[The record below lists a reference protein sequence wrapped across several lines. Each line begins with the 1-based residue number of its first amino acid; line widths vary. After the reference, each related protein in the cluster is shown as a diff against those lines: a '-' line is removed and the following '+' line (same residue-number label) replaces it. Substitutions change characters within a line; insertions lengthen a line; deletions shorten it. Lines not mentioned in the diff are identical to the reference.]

1 LKQTGDDQPQAD
13 DCDLLIVGAGLVG
26 ATLACYLCQQQPDLR
41 VTLLDASSEPEAY
54 SGDDF
59 DPRVVALSPGSQ
71 RLLDQL
77 GVWSKILAA
86 RACPYREMQVWDAE
100 GTASINFTSE
110 QLHLPALGHI
120 VENSVAVRALHQRLR
135 EQEASGKLRCL
146 LDKRLTQLHVP
157 QADGLVQ
164 VELESGERLNA
175 RLLIAADGATS
186 AIRDMAGFETR
197 EWDYGQAAIVTTVR
211 TAESHEFTAWQ
222 RFQTSGPLAFL
233 PLQANVPGAAGAEE
247 KTNDS
252 CYSSIV
258 WSIIAE
264 RAETLMQLDDA
275 AFCDELG
282 KAFEHRLGSV
292 VHTGKRHCL
301 PLQQRHAVRYWQPGI
316 ALVGDAAHSLHP
328 LAGQG
333 VNLGLRDAQ
342 VLGEEIMRA
351 CRRKIPLN
359 DTSVLRR
366 YERRRQGHNLAA
378 MATMEMFKRLFAAET
393 PALRWLRNAG
403 MSFVDRQAWLK
414 KRLAALAIQ

>member
-1 LKQTGDDQPQAD
+1 MKKTGDDQPQAE

-41 VTLLDASSEPEAY
+41 VILMDAAAEPPAY
-54 SGDDF
+54 SGEDF

-77 GVWSKILAA
+77 GVWPEILAA
-86 RACPYREMQVWDAE
+86 RACPYREMRVWDAE
-100 GTASINFTSE
+100 GTASIHFTSD

-135 EQEASGKLRCL
+135 EQEADSGLRYMV
-146 LDKRLTQLHVP
+146 DKRLTGLHRP
-157 QADGLVQ
+157 RANGPIHL
-164 VELESGERLNA
+164 ELESGEHFTA

-186 AIRDMAGFETR
+186 AVRDMAGFETR

-222 RFQTSGPLAFL
+222 RFQASGPLAFL
-233 PLQANVPGAAGAEE
+233 PLQPSGEEAAN
-247 KTNDS
+247 NS
-252 CYSSIV
+252 RYSSIV
-258 WSIIAE
+258 WSVITE

-275 AFCDELG
+275 AFRDELG
-282 KAFEHRLGSV
+282 KAFEQRLGPV
-292 VHTGKRHCL
+292 EDVAQRHCL

-342 VLGEEIMRA
+342 VLGEEITRA
-351 CRRKIPLN
+351 CRREIPLN
-359 DTSVLRR
+359 DVSILKR

-378 MATMEMFKRLFAAET
+378 MATMETFKRLFAAEA

-414 KRLAALAIQ
+414 KRLAALAME